1 MFAVSCVNKKKL
13 FLWLHLQILSDMK
26 NKILLIL
33 LLSVI
38 QVVIF
43 NSNAVVAQKLK
54 SSEVPSDVIQTLDEQ
69 YSYVK
74 VTGWMKEGNTYVA
87 SIKDGSTNGKVFIS
101 SAGEWINT
109 LFTVPVAELPSAITD
124 YVKANYPDFIISVSA
139 LEEKENENTHYYLEV
154 KPDGVGMKASMLTF
168 SSIGQNQLISR
179 KDPEGFKDP
188 TVKQPDKIEQAKA
201 AAAEKQAAKE
211 EAAKREA
218 AEKAAAEKAAK
229 EAAKNSPKTNNTA
242 AKPASTPKSTTAANK
257 PTASS
262 PKAAEPKKEPKPKK
276 EKPEPV
282 VKDEHGN
289 IAIKASTVPEIVSKT
304 LVKKVLH
311 PAELNWFLVDS
322 MYIAR
327 CLNQDKKTAVYITP
341 QGVWEKTLTIMPEE
355 SVSGLM
361 AKHLNDFYPGWRFKS
376 AVKEQRADKDDKMMV
391 EFYEKANY
399 KGKLVTTVFFDKAG
413 KLIRT
418 IDPDYELG
426 TNDKKESAED
436 DALNKYYEKM
446 NMELDNDDASSVP
459 DNVKAAFNL
468 KYPKVTNVEWKE
480 NGYMNYIA
488 AFYTT
493 RGKEFCVFNSYG
505 EIVETWVMGKN
516 DNLSATIQ
524 DYLKKEYKGCK
535 LKEFYTVKRLADKLN
550 AYKVIVVDKKTQ
562 EEHEL
567 WFNLSGKPIEY

>member
-1 MFAVSCVNKKKL
+1 
-13 FLWLHLQILSDMK
+13 MK
-26 NKILLIL
+26 NKILFIL

-38 QVVIF
+38 QIVILKP
-43 NSNAVVAQKLK
+43 NTISAQKLK
-54 SSEVPSDVIQTLDEQ
+54 PAEVPADVVQTLEEQ

-74 VTGWMKEGNTYVA
+74 VTGWQKDGANYIA
-87 SIKDGSTNGKVFIS
+87 NIKDGATAGKVYLS
-101 SAGEWINT
+101 AAGEWIRT
-109 LFTVPVAELPSAITD
+109 LFTVPTNELPSSITD
-124 YVKANYPDFIISVSA
+124 YVKANYPDFVISVSC
-139 LEEKENENTHYYLEV
+139 LEEKEDENTHYYLEV
-154 KPDGVGMKASMLTF
+154 KPDGVGMKSSVLTF
-168 SSIGQNQLISR
+168 ASTGQNKLLTR
-179 KDPEGFKDP
+179 TDPEGFQDP
-188 TVKQPDKIEQAKA
+188 TVKQPDKVEQAKA
-201 AAAEKQAAKE
+201 AAAERQAEKA

-218 AEKAAAEKAAK
+218 EEKAAAEKAAK
-229 EAAKNSPKTNNTA
+229 EAAKSPSAKQPATA
-242 AKPASTPKSTTAANK
+242 AKPATTSSK
-257 PTASS
+257 P
-262 PKAAEPKKEPKPKK
+262 AEPQKEAKPKK

-289 IAIKASTVPEIVSKT
+289 IAIKANTVPEVVSKA

-327 CLNQDKKTAVYITP
+327 CLNQGKKTAVYITP
-341 QGVWEKTLTIMPEE
+341 AGVWEKTLTVMPEE

-361 AKHLNDFYPGWRFKS
+361 AKHLNDFYPNWRFKN

-399 KGKLVTTVFFDKAG
+399 KAKLVTTIFFDKAG

-426 TNDKKESAED
+426 GGTQESGED

-446 NMELDNDDASSVP
+446 NMELDNDDAASVP
-459 DNVKAAFNL
+459 ENVKAAFKL

-480 NGYMNYIA
+480 GDYMEYQAI
-488 AFYTT
+488 FYSA
-493 RGKEFCVFNSYG
+493 RGKEICVFNNYG

-524 DYLKKEYKGCK
+524 DYLKKEYKSYK
-535 LKEFYTVKRLADKLN
+535 LKEFYSVKRLADKLN
-550 AYKVIVVDKKTQ
+550 AYKVIIVDKKTQ
-562 EEHEL
+562 EEQEL

>member
-1 MFAVSCVNKKKL
+1 
-13 FLWLHLQILSDMK
+13 MK
-26 NKILLIL
+26 NKILFIL
-33 LLSVI
+33 LLSVFQI
-38 QVVIF
+38 VIF
-43 NSNAVVAQKLK
+43 NTNAVFAQKLK
-54 SSEVPSDVIQTLDEQ
+54 PAEVPSDVVQTLDEQ

-87 SIKDGSTNGKVFIS
+87 SIKDGSTNGKVYIS

-109 LFTVPVAELPSAITD
+109 LFAVPVNELPSAITD
-124 YVKANYPDFIISVSA
+124 YVHSNYPDFIISVSA

-154 KPDGVGMKASMLTF
+154 KPDGVGMKASVLTF
-168 SSIGQNQLISR
+168 SSTGQNQLISR
-179 KDPEGFKDP
+179 TDPDGFKDP

-229 EAAKNSPKTNNTA
+229 EAAKSAPKTTTTS
-242 AKPASTPKSTTAANK
+242 AKPATASNK
-257 PTASS
+257 PATTSS
-262 PKAAEPKKEPKPKK
+262 SKAPEPKKEAKPKK

-289 IAIKASTVPEIVSKT
+289 IAIKANTVPDVVSKA

-322 MYIAR
+322 VYIAR
-327 CLNQDKKTAVYITP
+327 CLNQGKKTAVYITP

-355 SVSGLM
+355 SVTGLM
-361 AKHLNDFYPGWRFKS
+361 SKHLNDFYPGWRFKS

-399 KGKLVTTVFFDKAG
+399 KAKLVTTVFFDKAG

-426 TNDKKESAED
+426 TGDKKESAED

-459 DNVKAAFNL
+459 ENVKAAFNL
-468 KYPKVTNVEWKE
+468 KYPKVTNVEWHE
-480 NGYMNYIA
+480 DGYMNYQA
-488 AFYTT
+488 VFYTT
-493 RGKEFCVFNSYG
+493 RGKEVCVFNNYG

-516 DNLSATIQ
+516 ENLSATIQ
-524 DYLKKEYKGCK
+524 DYLKKEYKSCK

-562 EEHEL
+562 EEQEL

>member
-1 MFAVSCVNKKKL
+1 
-13 FLWLHLQILSDMK
+13 MK
-26 NKILLIL
+26 NKILFVL

-38 QVVIF
+38 QIVILKP
-43 NSNAVVAQKLK
+43 NTITAQKLK
-54 SSEVPSDVIQTLDEQ
+54 PAEVPAEVVQTLEEQ

-74 VTGWMKEGNTYVA
+74 VTGWQKDGANYIA
-87 SIKDGSTNGKVFIS
+87 NIKDGATAGKVYLS
-101 SAGEWINT
+101 AAGEWIRT
-109 LFTVPVAELPSAITD
+109 LFTVPTNELPSSITD
-124 YVKANYPDFIISVSA
+124 YVKANYPDFVISVSC
-139 LEEKENENTHYYLEV
+139 LEEKEDENTHYYLEV
-154 KPDGVGMKASMLTF
+154 KPDGVGMKSSVLTF
-168 SSIGQNQLISR
+168 ASTGQNKLLSR
-179 KDPEGFKDP
+179 TDPEGFQDP
-188 TVKQPDKIEQAKA
+188 TVKQPDKVEQAKA
-201 AAAEKQAAKE
+201 AAAERQAEKA

-218 AEKAAAEKAAK
+218 EEKAAAEKAAK
-229 EAAKNSPKTNNTA
+229 EAAKTPTAKQPSTA
-242 AKPASTPKSTTAANK
+242 AKPATTSSK
-257 PTASS
+257 P
-262 PKAAEPKKEPKPKK
+262 AEPQKEAKPKK

-289 IAIKASTVPEIVSKT
+289 IAIKANTVPEVVSKA

-327 CLNQDKKTAVYITP
+327 CLNQGKKTAVYITP
-341 QGVWEKTLTIMPEE
+341 AGVWEKTLTVMPEE

-361 AKHLNDFYPGWRFKS
+361 AKHLNDFYPNWRFKN

-399 KGKLVTTVFFDKAG
+399 KAKLVTTIFFDKAG

-426 TNDKKESAED
+426 GGTQESGED

-446 NMELDNDDASSVP
+446 NMELDNDDAASVP
-459 DNVKAAFNL
+459 ENVKAAFKL
-468 KYPKVTNVEWKE
+468 KYPKVTSVEWKE
-480 NGYMNYIA
+480 GDYMEYQAI
-488 AFYTT
+488 FYSA
-493 RGKEFCVFNSYG
+493 RGKEICVFNNYG

-524 DYLKKEYKGCK
+524 DYLKKEYKSYK
-535 LKEFYTVKRLADKLN
+535 LKEFYSVKRLADKLN
-550 AYKVIVVDKKTQ
+550 AYKVIIVDKKTQ
-562 EEHEL
+562 EEQEL

>member
-1 MFAVSCVNKKKL
+1 
-13 FLWLHLQILSDMK
+13 MK
-26 NKILLIL
+26 NKILFIL

-38 QVVIF
+38 QIVILKP
-43 NSNAVVAQKLK
+43 NTISAQKLK
-54 SSEVPSDVIQTLDEQ
+54 PAEVPADVVQTLEEQ

-74 VTGWMKEGNTYVA
+74 VTGWQKDGANYIA
-87 SIKDGSTNGKVFIS
+87 NIKDGATAGKVYLS
-101 SAGEWINT
+101 AAGEWIRT
-109 LFTVPVAELPSAITD
+109 LFTVPTNELPSSITD
-124 YVKANYPDFIISVSA
+124 YVKANYPDFVISVSC
-139 LEEKENENTHYYLEV
+139 LEEKEDENTHYYLEV
-154 KPDGVGMKASMLTF
+154 KPDGVGMKSSVLTF
-168 SSIGQNQLISR
+168 ASTGQNKLLTR
-179 KDPEGFKDP
+179 TDPEGFQDP
-188 TVKQPDKIEQAKA
+188 TVKQPDKVEQAKA
-201 AAAEKQAAKE
+201 AAAERQAEKA

-218 AEKAAAEKAAK
+218 EEKAAAEKAAK
-229 EAAKNSPKTNNTA
+229 EAAKSPSAKQPATA
-242 AKPASTPKSTTAANK
+242 AKPAATSSK
-257 PTASS
+257 P
-262 PKAAEPKKEPKPKK
+262 AEPQKEAKPKK

-289 IAIKASTVPEIVSKT
+289 IAIKANTVPEVVSKA

-327 CLNQDKKTAVYITP
+327 CLNQGKKTAVYITP
-341 QGVWEKTLTIMPEE
+341 AGVWEKTLTVMPEE

-361 AKHLNDFYPGWRFKS
+361 AKHLNDFYPNWRFKN

-399 KGKLVTTVFFDKAG
+399 KAKLVTTIFFDKAG

-426 TNDKKESAED
+426 AGAQESGED

-446 NMELDNDDASSVP
+446 NMELDNDDAASVP
-459 DNVKAAFNL
+459 ENVKAAFKL

-480 NGYMNYIA
+480 GDYMEYQAI
-488 AFYTT
+488 FYSA
-493 RGKEFCVFNSYG
+493 RGKEICVFNNYG

-524 DYLKKEYKGCK
+524 DYLKKEYKSYK
-535 LKEFYTVKRLADKLN
+535 LKEFYSVKRLADKLN
-550 AYKVIVVDKKTQ
+550 AYKVIIVDKKTQ
-562 EEHEL
+562 EEQEL

>member
-1 MFAVSCVNKKKL
+1 
-13 FLWLHLQILSDMK
+13 MK
-26 NKILLIL
+26 NKLWLVLLI
-33 LLSVI
+33 SVI
-38 QVVIF
+38 QIF
-43 NSNAVVAQKLK
+43 TLCGNHVSAQKLK
-54 SSEVPSDVIQTLDEQ
+54 PAEVPSDVVQTLDEQ

-74 VTGWMKEGNTYVA
+74 VTGWMKEGSMYIA
-87 SIKDGSTNGKVFIS
+87 SIKDGSTNGKVYLT
-101 SAGEWINT
+101 ADGEWVRT
-109 LFTVPVAELPSAITD
+109 LFTVPVNELPSSITD
-124 YVKANYPDFIISVSA
+124 YVKANYPEFLITVSC
-139 LEEKENENTHYYLEV
+139 LEEQEDVATHYYLEV
-154 KPDGVGMKASMLTF
+154 KPDGVGMKSSVLTF
-168 SSIGQNQLISR
+168 SSTGNNQLLSR
-179 KDPEGFKDP
+179 KDPEGFQDP

-229 EAAKNSPKTNNTA
+229 EAAKNSPKTNTPA
-242 AKPASTPKSTTAANK
+242 TKPSN
-257 PTASS
+257 PTASKPANS
-262 PKAAEPKKEPKPKK
+262 QQKESKPKK

-289 IAIKASTVPEIVSKT
+289 IAIKANTVPDVVSKA

-322 MYIAR
+322 VYIAR
-327 CLNQDKKTAVYITP
+327 CTNQDKKTAVYITP
-341 QGVWEKTLTIMPEE
+341 QGVWQKTLTILPVE

-361 AKHLNDFYPGWRFKS
+361 AKHLNDFYPGWKFKN

-399 KGKLVTTVFFDKAG
+399 KAKLVTTVFFDKAG

-426 TNDKKESAED
+426 TNDKKASAED

-446 NMELDNDDASSVP
+446 NMSLDNDDASSVP
-459 DNVKAAFNL
+459 DNVKAAFKL
-468 KYPKVTNVEWKE
+468 KYPKVNNVEWKE
-480 NGYMNYIA
+480 DGYMNYQAI
-488 AFYTT
+488 FYTT

-524 DYLKKEYKGCK
+524 DYLKKEYKAYK
-535 LKEFYTVKRLADKLN
+535 LKEFYNVKRLADKLN
-550 AYKVIVVDKKTQ
+550 AYKVIVVNKKTQ
-562 EEHEL
+562 EEEEL

>member
-1 MFAVSCVNKKKL
+1 
-13 FLWLHLQILSDMK
+13 MK
-26 NKILLIL
+26 NKILFIL

-38 QVVIF
+38 QIVVF
-43 NSNAVVAQKLK
+43 RTNMVSAQKLK
-54 SSEVPSDVIQTLDEQ
+54 PADVPADVVQTLEEQ

-74 VTGWMKEGNTYVA
+74 VTGWQKEGDTYVA
-87 SIKDGSTNGKVFIS
+87 NIKDGATAGKVYLS
-101 SAGEWINT
+101 AAGEWIRT
-109 LFTVPVAELPSAITD
+109 LFNVPTNELPSSITD
-124 YVKANYPDFIISVSA
+124 YVKENFPDYLISVSA
-139 LEEKENENTHYYLEV
+139 LEEKEDVSTHYYLEV
-154 KPDGVGMKASMLTF
+154 REDAVGSKPSMLTF
-168 SSIGQNQLISR
+168 ASTGQNKLLSR

-188 TVKQPDKIEQAKA
+188 TVTHPDKIELAKA
-201 AAAEKQAAKE
+201 EAAKRQAEKA

-218 AEKAAAEKAAK
+218 EEKAAAEKAAK
-229 EAAKNSPKTNNTA
+229 EAEKA
-242 AKPASTPKSTTAANK
+242 AKAAAAKQPSTPSTTSKPATTTNK
-257 PTASS
+257 P
-262 PKAAEPKKEPKPKK
+262 AEPQKETKPKK
-276 EKPEPV
+276 EKPEPI

-289 IAIKASTVPEIVSKT
+289 IALKANTVPEIVSKA

-327 CLNQDKKTAVYITP
+327 CLNQGKKTAVYITP
-341 QGVWEKTLTIMPEE
+341 NGVWEKTLTVMPEE

-361 AKHLNDFYPGWRFKS
+361 AKHLNDFYPNWRFKN

-399 KGKLVTTVFFDKAG
+399 KAKLVTTVFFDKAG

-426 TNDKKESAED
+426 GDAKENDED

-446 NMELDNDDASSVP
+446 NMELDKDDAASVP
-459 DNVKAAFNL
+459 ENVKAAFKL

-480 NGYMNYIA
+480 GNYMEYQAIY
-488 AFYTT
+488 YTT
-493 RGKEFCVFNSYG
+493 RGKEICVFNNYG

-524 DYLKKEYKGCK
+524 DYLKKEYKNYK
-535 LKEFYTVKRLADKLN
+535 LKEFYSVKRLADKLN
-550 AYKVIVVDKKTQ
+550 AYKVIIVDKKTQ
-562 EEHEL
+562 EEQEL

>member
-1 MFAVSCVNKKKL
+1 
-13 FLWLHLQILSDMK
+13 MK
-26 NKILLIL
+26 NKLWLVLLI
-33 LLSVI
+33 SVI
-38 QVVIF
+38 QIF
-43 NSNAVVAQKLK
+43 TLCGNHVSAQKLK
-54 SSEVPSDVIQTLDEQ
+54 PAEVPSDVVQTLDEQ

-74 VTGWMKEGNTYVA
+74 VTGWMKESNMYVA
-87 SIKDGSTNGKVFIS
+87 SIKDGSTNGKVYLT
-101 SAGEWINT
+101 ATGEWIRT
-109 LFTVPVAELPSAITD
+109 LFTVPVNELPSSITD
-124 YVKANYPDFIISVSA
+124 YVKANYPEFLITVSC
-139 LEEKENENTHYYLEV
+139 LEEQEDVATHYYLEV
-154 KPDGVGMKASMLTF
+154 KPDGVGMKSSVLTF
-168 SSIGQNQLISR
+168 SSTGNNQLLSR
-179 KDPEGFKDP
+179 KDPEGFQDP

-229 EAAKNSPKTNNTA
+229 EAAKNSPKTNTPA
-242 AKPASTPKSTTAANK
+242 TKPSN
-257 PTASS
+257 PTASKPANS
-262 PKAAEPKKEPKPKK
+262 QQKESKPKK

-289 IAIKASTVPEIVSKT
+289 IAIKANTVPDVVSKA

-322 MYIAR
+322 VYIAR
-327 CLNQDKKTAVYITP
+327 CTNQDKKTAVYITP
-341 QGVWEKTLTIMPEE
+341 QGVWQKTLTILPVE

-361 AKHLNDFYPGWRFKS
+361 AKHLNDFYPGWKFKN

-399 KGKLVTTVFFDKAG
+399 KAKLVTTVFFDKAG

-426 TNDKKESAED
+426 TNDKKESADD

-446 NMELDNDDASSVP
+446 NMSLDNDDASSVP
-459 DNVKAAFNL
+459 DNVKAAFKL
-468 KYPKVTNVEWKE
+468 KYPKVNNVEWKE
-480 NGYMNYIA
+480 DGYMNYQAI
-488 AFYTT
+488 FYTT

-524 DYLKKEYKGCK
+524 EYLKKEYKAYK
-535 LKEFYTVKRLADKLN
+535 LKEFYNVKRLADKLN
-550 AYKVIVVDKKTQ
+550 AYKVIVVNKKTQ
-562 EEHEL
+562 EEEEL

>member
-1 MFAVSCVNKKKL
+1 
-13 FLWLHLQILSDMK
+13 MK
-26 NKILLIL
+26 NKILFIL

-38 QVVIF
+38 QIVILKP
-43 NSNAVVAQKLK
+43 NTISAQKLK
-54 SSEVPSDVIQTLDEQ
+54 PAEVPADVVQTLEEQ

-74 VTGWMKEGNTYVA
+74 VTGWQKDGANYIA
-87 SIKDGSTNGKVFIS
+87 NIKDGATAGKVYL
-101 SAGEWINT
+101 SATGEWIRT
-109 LFTVPVAELPSAITD
+109 LFTVPTNELPSSITD
-124 YVKANYPDFIISVSA
+124 YVKANYPDFVISVSC
-139 LEEKENENTHYYLEV
+139 LEEKEDENTHYYLEV
-154 KPDGVGMKASMLTF
+154 KPDGVGMKSSVLTF
-168 SSIGQNQLISR
+168 ASTGQNKLLTR
-179 KDPEGFKDP
+179 TDPEGFQDP
-188 TVKQPDKIEQAKA
+188 TVKQPDKVEQAKA
-201 AAAEKQAAKE
+201 AAAERQAEKA

-218 AEKAAAEKAAK
+218 EEKAAAEKAAK
-229 EAAKNSPKTNNTA
+229 EAAKSPSAKQPATA
-242 AKPASTPKSTTAANK
+242 AKPAATSSK
-257 PTASS
+257 P
-262 PKAAEPKKEPKPKK
+262 AEPQKEAKPKK

-289 IAIKASTVPEIVSKT
+289 IAIKANTVPEVVSKA

-327 CLNQDKKTAVYITP
+327 CLNQGKKTAVYITP
-341 QGVWEKTLTIMPEE
+341 AGLWEKTLTVMPEE

-361 AKHLNDFYPGWRFKS
+361 AKHLNDFYPNWRFKN

-399 KGKLVTTVFFDKAG
+399 KAKLVTTIFFDKAG

-426 TNDKKESAED
+426 GGTQESGED

-446 NMELDNDDASSVP
+446 NMELDNDDAASVP
-459 DNVKAAFNL
+459 ENVKAAFKL

-480 NGYMNYIA
+480 GDYMEYQAI
-488 AFYTT
+488 FYSA
-493 RGKEFCVFNSYG
+493 RGKEICVFNNYG

-524 DYLKKEYKGCK
+524 DYLKKEYKSYK
-535 LKEFYTVKRLADKLN
+535 LKEFYSVKRLADKLN
-550 AYKVIVVDKKTQ
+550 AYKVIIVDKKTQ
-562 EEHEL
+562 EEQEL

>member
-1 MFAVSCVNKKKL
+1 
-13 FLWLHLQILSDMK
+13 MK
-26 NKILLIL
+26 NKILFIL

-38 QVVIF
+38 QIVILKP
-43 NSNAVVAQKLK
+43 NTISAQKLK
-54 SSEVPSDVIQTLDEQ
+54 PAEVPADVVQTLEEQ

-74 VTGWMKEGNTYVA
+74 VTGWQKDGANYIA
-87 SIKDGSTNGKVFIS
+87 NIKDGATAGKVYLS
-101 SAGEWINT
+101 AAGEWIRT
-109 LFTVPVAELPSAITD
+109 LFTVPTNELPSSITD
-124 YVKANYPDFIISVSA
+124 YVKANYPDFVISVSC
-139 LEEKENENTHYYLEV
+139 LEEKEDENTHYYLEV
-154 KPDGVGMKASMLTF
+154 KPDGVGMKSSVLTF
-168 SSIGQNQLISR
+168 ASTGQNKLLTR
-179 KDPEGFKDP
+179 TDPEGFQDP
-188 TVKQPDKIEQAKA
+188 TVKQPDKVEQAKA
-201 AAAEKQAAKE
+201 AAAERQAEKA

-218 AEKAAAEKAAK
+218 EEKAAAEKAAK
-229 EAAKNSPKTNNTA
+229 EAAKSPSAKQPATA
-242 AKPASTPKSTTAANK
+242 AKPAATSSK
-257 PTASS
+257 P
-262 PKAAEPKKEPKPKK
+262 AEPQKEAKPKK

-289 IAIKASTVPEIVSKT
+289 IAIKANTVPEVVSKA

-327 CLNQDKKTAVYITP
+327 CLNQGKKTAVYITP
-341 QGVWEKTLTIMPEE
+341 AGVWEKTLTVMPEE

-361 AKHLNDFYPGWRFKS
+361 AKHLNDFYPNWRFKN

-399 KGKLVTTVFFDKAG
+399 KAKLVTTIFFDKAG

-426 TNDKKESAED
+426 GGTQESGED

-446 NMELDNDDASSVP
+446 NMELDNDDAASVP
-459 DNVKAAFNL
+459 ENVKAAFKL

-480 NGYMNYIA
+480 GDYMEYQAI
-488 AFYTT
+488 FYSA
-493 RGKEFCVFNSYG
+493 RGKEICVFNNYG

-524 DYLKKEYKGCK
+524 DYLKKEYKSYK
-535 LKEFYTVKRLADKLN
+535 LKEFYSVKRLADKLN
-550 AYKVIVVDKKTQ
+550 AYKVIIVDKKTQ
-562 EEHEL
+562 EEQEL

>member
-1 MFAVSCVNKKKL
+1 
-13 FLWLHLQILSDMK
+13 MK
-26 NKILLIL
+26 NKILLIV
-33 LLSVI
+33 LLSVF

-43 NSNAVVAQKLK
+43 NTNAVLAQKLK
-54 SSEVPSDVIQTLDEQ
+54 PADVPSDVVQTLDEQ

-74 VTGWMKEGNTYVA
+74 VTGWMKEGSTYVA
-87 SIKDGSTNGKVFIS
+87 NIKDGTTSGKVYIAS
-101 SAGEWINT
+101 DGEWIRT
-109 LFTVPVAELPSAITD
+109 LFTVPVSELPSAITD
-124 YVKANYPDFIISVSA
+124 YVHTNYPDFIISVSA
-139 LEEKENENTHYYLEV
+139 LEEKENESTHYYLEV
-154 KPDGVGMKASMLTF
+154 KPDGVGMKASVLTF
-168 SSIGQNQLISR
+168 SSTGQNKLLSR
-179 KDPEGFKDP
+179 TDPEGFQDP
-188 TVKQPDKIEQAKA
+188 TVKHPDKIEQAKT
-201 AAAEKQAAKE
+201 AAAERQAEKA

-218 AEKAAAEKAAK
+218 EEKAAAEKAAK
-229 EAAKNSPKTNNTA
+229 EAAKNTPKTNTTTSKPA
-242 AKPASTPKSTTAANK
+242 TSAKPTTASKPATTTNKPATASTSKS
-257 PTASS
+257 
-262 PKAAEPKKEPKPKK
+262 EGPKKESKPKK

-289 IAIKASTVPEIVSKT
+289 IAIKANTVPDIVSKA

-322 MYIAR
+322 VYIAR
-327 CLNQDKKTAVYITP
+327 CLNQGKKTAVYITP
-341 QGVWEKTLTIMPEE
+341 KGIWEKTLTIMPEE
-355 SVSGLM
+355 SVTGLM

-399 KGKLVTTVFFDKAG
+399 KGKLVTTIFFDKAG

-459 DNVKAAFNL
+459 ENVKAAFSL

-493 RGKEFCVFNSYG
+493 RGKEFCVYNSYG
-505 EIVETWVMGKN
+505 ELVETWVMGKN
-516 DNLSATIQ
+516 ENLSATIQ
-524 DYLKKEYKGCK
+524 DYLKKEYKSYK
-535 LKEFYTVKRLADKLN
+535 LKEFYSVKRLADKLN
-550 AYKVIVVDKKTQ
+550 AYKVIIVDKKTQ
-562 EEHEL
+562 DEQEL

>member
-1 MFAVSCVNKKKL
+1 
-13 FLWLHLQILSDMK
+13 MK
-26 NKILLIL
+26 NKILFVL

-38 QVVIF
+38 QIF
-43 NSNAVVAQKLK
+43 TVGLNAAFAQKLK
-54 SSEVPSDVIQTLDEQ
+54 PADVPSDVVQTLDEQ

-74 VTGWMKEGNTYVA
+74 VTGWMKEGNMYVA
-87 SIKDGSTNGKVFIS
+87 SIKDGSTNGKVYLTA
-101 SAGEWINT
+101 AGEWVRT
-109 LFTVPVAELPSAITD
+109 LFTVPVNELPSSITD
-124 YVKANYPDFIISVSA
+124 YVKANYPEFLITVSC
-139 LEEKENENTHYYLEV
+139 LEEQEDVPTHYYLEV
-154 KPDGVGMKASMLTF
+154 KPDGVGMKSSVLTF
-168 SSIGQNQLISR
+168 SSTGNNQLLSR
-179 KDPEGFKDP
+179 TDPEGFQDP

-218 AEKAAAEKAAK
+218 AEKAAAAKAAK
-229 EAAKNSPKTNNTA
+229 EAAKNAPKTSTA
-242 AKPASTPKSTTAANK
+242 SKPSTPATSKPATTQEK
-257 PTASS
+257 PA
-262 PKAAEPKKEPKPKK
+262 KPKK

-289 IAIKASTVPEIVSKT
+289 VAIKANTVPDVVSKA

-322 MYIAR
+322 VYIAR
-327 CLNQDKKTAVYITP
+327 CENQGKKTAVYITP

-361 AKHLNDFYPGWRFKS
+361 AKHLNDFYPGWKFKN

-399 KGKLVTTVFFDKAG
+399 KAKLVTTVFFDKAG

-426 TNDKKESAED
+426 TNDKKASAED

-446 NMELDNDDASSVP
+446 NMSLDNDDASSVP
-459 DNVKAAFNL
+459 DNVKAAFKL
-468 KYPKVTNVEWKE
+468 KYPKVNNVEWKE
-480 NGYMNYIA
+480 DGNMNYQAI
-488 AFYTT
+488 FYST
-493 RGKEFCVFNSYG
+493 RGKEICVFNSYG
-505 EIVETWVMGKN
+505 ELVETWVMGKN

-524 DYLKKEYKGCK
+524 EYLKKEYKAYK
-535 LKEFYTVKRLADKLN
+535 LKEFYSVKRLADKLN
-550 AYKVIVVDKKTQ
+550 AYKVIVVNKKTQ
-562 EEHEL
+562 EEEEL

>member
-1 MFAVSCVNKKKL
+1 
-13 FLWLHLQILSDMK
+13 MK
-26 NKILLIL
+26 NKILFIL

-38 QVVIF
+38 QIVILKP
-43 NSNAVVAQKLK
+43 NTISAQKLK
-54 SSEVPSDVIQTLDEQ
+54 PAEVPANVVQTLEEQ

-74 VTGWMKEGNTYVA
+74 VTGWQKDGANYIA
-87 SIKDGSTNGKVFIS
+87 NIKDGATAGKVYLS
-101 SAGEWINT
+101 AAGEWIRT
-109 LFTVPVAELPSAITD
+109 LFTVPTNELPSSITD
-124 YVKANYPDFIISVSA
+124 YVKANYPDFVISVSC
-139 LEEKENENTHYYLEV
+139 LEEKEDENTHYYLEV
-154 KPDGVGMKASMLTF
+154 KPDGVGMKSSVLTF
-168 SSIGQNQLISR
+168 ASTGQNKLLTR
-179 KDPEGFKDP
+179 TDPEGFQDP
-188 TVKQPDKIEQAKA
+188 TVKQPDKVEQAKA
-201 AAAEKQAAKE
+201 AAAERQAEKA

-218 AEKAAAEKAAK
+218 EEKAAAEKAAK
-229 EAAKNSPKTNNTA
+229 EAAKSPSAKQPATA
-242 AKPASTPKSTTAANK
+242 AKPATTSSK
-257 PTASS
+257 P
-262 PKAAEPKKEPKPKK
+262 AEPQKEAKPKK

-289 IAIKASTVPEIVSKT
+289 IAIKANTVPEVVSKA

-327 CLNQDKKTAVYITP
+327 CLNQGKKTAVYITP
-341 QGVWEKTLTIMPEE
+341 AGVWEKTLTVMPEE

-361 AKHLNDFYPGWRFKS
+361 AKHLNDFYPNWRFKN

-399 KGKLVTTVFFDKAG
+399 KAKLVTTIFFDKAG

-426 TNDKKESAED
+426 GGTQESGED

-446 NMELDNDDASSVP
+446 NMELDNDDAASVP
-459 DNVKAAFNL
+459 ENVKAAFKL

-480 NGYMNYIA
+480 GDYMEYQAI
-488 AFYTT
+488 FYSA
-493 RGKEFCVFNSYG
+493 RGKEICVFNNYG

-524 DYLKKEYKGCK
+524 DYLKKEYKSYK
-535 LKEFYTVKRLADKLN
+535 LKEFYSVKRLADKLN
-550 AYKVIVVDKKTQ
+550 AYKVIIVDKKTQ
-562 EEHEL
+562 EEQEL

>member
-1 MFAVSCVNKKKL
+1 
-13 FLWLHLQILSDMK
+13 MK
-26 NKILLIL
+26 NNLLLAL

-38 QVVIF
+38 QIVTIQQNNLF
-43 NSNAVVAQKLK
+43 AQKIK
-54 SSEVPSDVIQTLDEQ
+54 TADVPSDVVQTLDEQ

-74 VTGWMKEGNTYVA
+74 VTGWTKEGNTYIA
-87 SIKDGSTNGKVFIS
+87 SIKDGSTNGKVYLT
-101 SAGEWINT
+101 SAGEWIRT
-109 LFTVPVAELPSAITD
+109 LFMVPVGELPSSITD
-124 YVKANYPDFIISVSA
+124 YVKANFPDFNISLSC
-139 LEEKENENTHYYLEV
+139 LEEKEDESTHYYLEV
-154 KPDGVGMKASMLTF
+154 KEDVVGAKPSLLTF
-168 SSIGQNQLISR
+168 STTGQNKLLTR
-179 KDPEGFKDP
+179 KDPDGFKDP
-188 TVKQPDKIEQAKA
+188 TVKQPDKIEQAKT

-229 EAAKNSPKTNNTA
+229 TAPKSTPSSA
-242 AKPASTPKSTTAANK
+242 SSSAKPANTTTSKPTTTTANK
-257 PTASS
+257 TSQQAPA
-262 PKAAEPKKEPKPKK
+262 KPKK

-289 IAIKASTVPEIVSKT
+289 IAIKANTVPDVVTKA

-327 CLNQDKKTAVYITP
+327 CMNQGKKTAVYITP
-341 QGVWEKTLTIMPEE
+341 KGVWEKTLTIMPEE

-399 KGKLVTTVFFDKAG
+399 KAKLVTTVFFDKAG

-426 TNDKKESAED
+426 GGKKESAED

-446 NMELDNDDASSVP
+446 NMDLGNDDAASVP
-459 DNVKAAFNL
+459 ENVKASFKL
-468 KYPKVTNVEWKE
+468 KYPKVNNVEWKE
-480 NGYMNYIA
+480 DGYMNYQAI
-488 AFYTT
+488 FYTT
-493 RGKEFCVFNSYG
+493 RGKEICVYNSYG
-505 EIVETWVMGKN
+505 ELVETWVMGKN
-516 DNLSATIQ
+516 ENLSATIQ
-524 DYLKKEYKGCK
+524 DYLKKEYKGYK
-535 LKEFYTVKRLADKLN
+535 LKEFYSVKRLADKLN

-562 EEHEL
+562 DEQEL

>member
-1 MFAVSCVNKKKL
+1 
-13 FLWLHLQILSDMK
+13 MK

-33 LLSVI
+33 LVSVI
-38 QVVIF
+38 QIINF
-43 NSNAVVAQKLK
+43 NINTVSAQKLK
-54 SSEVPSDVIQTLDEQ
+54 PADVPSDVVQTLEEQ

-74 VTGWMKEGNTYVA
+74 VTGWMKEGQTYIA
-87 SIKDGSTNGKVFIS
+87 SIKDGVTNGKVYLS
-101 SAGEWINT
+101 SAGEWIRT
-109 LFTVPVAELPSAITD
+109 LFTVPTNELPSSITD
-124 YVKANYPDFIISVSA
+124 YVKANFPDYLISVSA
-139 LEEKENENTHYYLEV
+139 LEEKEDESTHYYLEV
-154 KPDGVGMKASMLTF
+154 KEDAVGAKPSVLTF
-168 SSIGQNQLISR
+168 ASTGQNKLLTR
-179 KDPEGFKDP
+179 EDPEGFKDP
-188 TVKQPDKIEQAKA
+188 TVKQPDKIDLAKA
-201 AAAEKQAAKE
+201 EAAKRQAEKA

-218 AEKAAAEKAAK
+218 EEKAAAEKAAK
-229 EAAKNSPKTNNTA
+229 EAEKA
-242 AKPASTPKSTTAANK
+242 AKAAAAKQSSTPAKSANTTNK
-257 PTASS
+257 PT
-262 PKAAEPKKEPKPKK
+262 EPQKEAKPKK

-289 IAIKASTVPEIVSKT
+289 VAIKANTVPEIVSKS

-327 CLNQDKKTAVYITP
+327 CLNQGKKTAVYISP
-341 QGVWEKTLTIMPEE
+341 NGVWEKTLTVMPEE

-361 AKHLNDFYPGWRFKS
+361 AKHLNDFYPGWRFKN

-399 KGKLVTTVFFDKAG
+399 KAKLVTTVFFDKAG

-426 TNDKKESAED
+426 GNAQESEED

-446 NMELDNDDASSVP
+446 NMELDKDDAASVP
-459 DNVKAAFNL
+459 ENVKAAFKL

-480 NGYMNYIA
+480 GDYMEYQAIY
-488 AFYTT
+488 YTT
-493 RGKEFCVFNSYG
+493 RGKEICVFNNYG

-524 DYLKKEYKGCK
+524 DFLKKEYKNYK
-535 LKEFYTVKRLADKLN
+535 LKEFYSVKRLSDKLN
-550 AYKVIVVDKKTQ
+550 AYKVIIVDKKTQ
-562 EEHEL
+562 EEQEL

>member
-1 MFAVSCVNKKKL
+1 
-13 FLWLHLQILSDMK
+13 MK
-26 NKILLIL
+26 NKILFIL

-38 QVVIF
+38 QIVILKP
-43 NSNAVVAQKLK
+43 NTISAQKLK
-54 SSEVPSDVIQTLDEQ
+54 PAEVPADVVQTLEEQ

-74 VTGWMKEGNTYVA
+74 VTGWQKDGANYIA
-87 SIKDGSTNGKVFIS
+87 NIKDGATAGKVYLS
-101 SAGEWINT
+101 AAGEWIRT
-109 LFTVPVAELPSAITD
+109 LFTVPTNELPSSITD
-124 YVKANYPDFIISVSA
+124 YVKANYPDFVISVSC
-139 LEEKENENTHYYLEV
+139 LEEKEDENTHYYLEV
-154 KPDGVGMKASMLTF
+154 KPDGVGMKSSVLTF
-168 SSIGQNQLISR
+168 ASTGQNKLLTR
-179 KDPEGFKDP
+179 TDPEGFQDP
-188 TVKQPDKIEQAKA
+188 TVKQPDKVEQAKA
-201 AAAEKQAAKE
+201 AAAERQAEKA

-218 AEKAAAEKAAK
+218 EEKAAAEKAAK
-229 EAAKNSPKTNNTA
+229 EAAKSPSAKQPATA
-242 AKPASTPKSTTAANK
+242 AKPAATSSK
-257 PTASS
+257 P
-262 PKAAEPKKEPKPKK
+262 AEPQKEAKPKK

-289 IAIKASTVPEIVSKT
+289 IAIKANTVPEVVSKA

-327 CLNQDKKTAVYITP
+327 CLNQGKKTAVYITP
-341 QGVWEKTLTIMPEE
+341 AGLWEKTLTVMPEE

-361 AKHLNDFYPGWRFKS
+361 AKHLNDFYPNWRFKN

-399 KGKLVTTVFFDKAG
+399 KAKLVTTIFFDKAG

-426 TNDKKESAED
+426 GGTQESGED

-446 NMELDNDDASSVP
+446 NMELDNDDAASVP
-459 DNVKAAFNL
+459 ENVKAAFKL

-480 NGYMNYIA
+480 GDYMEYQAI
-488 AFYTT
+488 FYSA
-493 RGKEFCVFNSYG
+493 RGKEICVFNNYG

-524 DYLKKEYKGCK
+524 DYLKKEYKSYK
-535 LKEFYTVKRLADKLN
+535 LKEFYSVKRLADKLN
-550 AYKVIVVDKKTQ
+550 AYKVIIVDKKTQ
-562 EEHEL
+562 EEQEL